1 MDLNESGESSV
12 TQQIDYQAA
21 FKCIPGA
28 VALLSP
34 DLVILD
40 VSDGYLD
47 AAGRHE
53 DDIVGRHILEAFPV
67 NPRDPGDTGPRDLL
81 ASLES
86 VLANGMPD
94 FIDPTRY
101 DVEDP
106 GRPGEFE
113 ERYWTIANVP
123 VCDVSG
129 QICMIV
135 HIAQEVTNLVHA
147 VRSTNA

>member
-1 MDLNESGESSV
+1 V
-12 TQQIDYQAA
+12 TQHIDYQAA
-21 FKCIPGA
+21 FKCMPGA

-47 AAGRHE
+47 AAGRRV

-67 NPRDPGDTGPRDLL
+67 NPRDPGDTGPRDLQ
-81 ASLES
+81 ASLEA

-113 ERYWTIANVP
+113 ERYWAIANVP

>member
-1 MDLNESGESSV
+1 VDLNESGESSV
-12 TQQIDYQAA
+12 TQHIDYRAA
-21 FKCIPGA
+21 FKSMPGA

-40 VSDGYLD
+40 VSDGFLD
-47 AAGRHE
+47 AAGRRV
-53 DDIVGRHILEAFPV
+53 DDIVGRNILDAFPV
-67 NPRDPGDTGPRDLL
+67 NPRDPGDTGPRDLQ
-81 ASLES
+81 ASLEA

-101 DVEDP
+101 DLEDP

-113 ERYWTIANVP
+113 ERYWAIANVP
-123 VCDVSG
+123 VCDVGG

>member
-1 MDLNESGESSV
+1 M
-12 TQQIDYQAA
+12 TQIDYRAA
-21 FKCIPGA
+21 FKSMPGA

-47 AAGRHE
+47 AAGRQPE
-53 DDIVGRHILEAFPV
+53 EIVGRNILEAFPN
-67 NPRDPGDTGPRDLL
+67 NPGDPGDTGPQELQ
-81 ASLES
+81 ASLEA

-113 ERYWTIANVP
+113 ERYWMVANVP
-123 VCDVSG
+123 VLDVGG
-129 QICMIV
+129 QISMIV
-135 HIAQEVTNLVHA
+135 HIAQEVTNLVHG

>member
-1 MDLNESGESSV
+1 V
-12 TQQIDYQAA
+12 TLHIDYQAA
-21 FKCIPGA
+21 FKSMPGA

-47 AAGRHE
+47 AAGRGP
-53 DDIVGRHILEAFPV
+53 DQIVGRNILEAFPD
-67 NPRDPGDTGPRDLL
+67 NPRDPGDTGPRDLR
-81 ASLES
+81 ASLEA

-106 GRPGEFE
+106 GHPGKFE

-123 VCDVSG
+123 VRDAAG
-129 QICMIV
+129 QITMIV

-147 VRSTNA
+147 ARSTNA

>member
-1 MDLNESGESSV
+1 M
-12 TQQIDYQAA
+12 TQQIDYKAA
-21 FKCIPGA
+21 FKSMPGA
-28 VALLSP
+28 VALLSR

-47 AAGRHE
+47 AAGRRLE
-53 DDIVGRHILEAFPV
+53 EIVGRNILEAFPD
-67 NPRDPGDTGPRDLL
+67 NPRDPGDTGPRDLR
-81 ASLES
+81 ASLEA

-113 ERYWTIANVP
+113 ERYWTVANVP
-123 VCDVSG
+123 VHDAGGEVS
-129 QICMIV
+129 MIL

-147 VRSTNA
+147 TRSTNA

>member
-1 MDLNESGESSV
+1 V

-21 FKCIPGA
+21 FKSMPGA

-47 AAGRHE
+47 AAGRRV

-67 NPRDPGDTGPRDLL
+67 NPRDPGDTGPRDLQ
-81 ASLES
+81 ASLEA

-113 ERYWTIANVP
+113 ERYWTMANVP

-135 HIAQEVTNLVHA
+135 HIAQEVTNLMHA

>member
-1 MDLNESGESSV
+1 M

-47 AAGRHE
+47 AAGRRV

>member
-1 MDLNESGESSV
+1 M

-21 FKCIPGA
+21 FKSMPGA

-47 AAGRHE
+47 AAGRRV

-67 NPRDPGDTGPRDLL
+67 NPRDPGDTGPRDLQ
-81 ASLES
+81 ASLEA

-113 ERYWTIANVP
+113 ERYWTMANVP

-135 HIAQEVTNLVHA
+135 HIAQEVTNLMHA